1 MVTREEAV
9 GRFNDAADND
19 TFRSGG
25 SILQHATCFAE
36 EVGEL
41 GQAISDYLDDQS
53 DANRAQ
59 LAKEWADVQVTLSNL
74 AWFFD
79 LDGDQA
85 FWRVHE
91 NNMTKL
97 HPTSGNPE
105 GRIVRREDGKI
116 LKPEGYQKPDMGGL

>member
-9 GRFNDAADND
+9 GRFNAAADND
-19 TFRSGG
+19 TFRNGG

-59 LAKEWADVQVTLSNL
+59 LAKEWADAQVTLSNL

-79 LDGDQA
+79 LNGDEA
-85 FWRVHE
+85 FFRVHE
-91 NNMTKL
+91 NNMSKL
-97 HPTSGNPE
+97 VDGK
-105 GRIVRREDGKI
+105 IVRREDGKV